1 MFANRGAR
9 LAKHRIYFYFFV
21 DLVVTGNKINASS
34 QNCLVVREY
43 SPHVYCDRLK
53 CSLAYFR

>member
-9 LAKHRIYFYFFV
+9 LAKHRVYFYFFV
-21 DLVVTGNKINASS
+21 VLVVTGNKINASS

-43 SPHVYCDRLK
+43 NPHVCRDRLK
-53 CSLAYFR
+53 CSLAYFQ